1 MNIKKFTGKS
11 QEEATQ
17 KAKADLGPNAVV
29 MNVKEIKPKG
39 LFKLFKSSTFEV
51 TAAVE
56 DQPLRQIAPQ
66 QAKPVNVNK
75 AINAYASA
83 DKAQAKESANAP
95 KNNDKAAE
103 AFTEAESDKQLE
115 KKIDDLQQMFEKQF
129 KSEEEKRSL
138 SSDKSEDTEKDNGKK
153 SDTPIIRL
161 IYNALIDNEVD
172 ERYANQLMEEVQKNI
187 KNSSEL
193 DYVLSNVY
201 QKLILKFGQPRPITL
216 GNKQPKVV
224 FLIGPTGVGKTT
236 TIAKIASKF
245 KVELGKSVAL
255 ITSDTYRIAATDQLR
270 VYANILDIPLSIVYS
285 AEEMGSAIE
294 EFNNY
299 DLILVDTAGFS
310 HKNREQ
316 KSELRDLLEGTTEN
330 IDSEIYLVLSAT
342 TKYKDLLRIVASYA
356 QLTDY
361 KLIFTKLDE
370 TECYGNLLNIKLHT
384 GAEMSYL
391 TTGQNVPDDI
401 EVFNA
406 QKIVKQLLGGR

>member
-1 MNIKKFTGKS
+1 MNIKKYTGKT

-17 KAKADLGPNAVV
+17 RAHEDLGPNAVV

-39 LFKLFKSSTFEV
+39 LFRLFKSSTYEI

-56 DQPLRQIAPQ
+56 DQPIR
-66 QAKPVNVNK
+66 PVAGPRPSMSK
-75 AINAYASA
+75 AINAYESA
-83 DKAQAKESANAP
+83 DKGASSQNAQPDNAAAPAIDDSKEQAP
-95 KNNDKAAE
+95 KQD
-103 AFTEAESDKQLE
+103 LE
-115 KKIDDLQQMFEKQF
+115 KKIDDLQHLFEKQF
-129 KSEEEKRSL
+129 KESD
-138 SSDKSEDTEKDNGKK
+138 DKSSNQKADTDNADSNGVKR

-172 ERYANQLMEEVQKNI
+172 ERYANQVMEELQKSI

-193 DYVLSNVY
+193 DHVLSNVY

-216 GNKQPKVV
+216 GNKKPKVV

-245 KVELGKSVAL
+245 KVELGKQVAL

-270 VYANILDIPLSIVYS
+270 VYANILNIPLSVVYS
-285 AEEMGSAIE
+285 AEELGASISD
-294 EFNNY
+294 FSDY

-310 HKNREQ
+310 HKNKEQ
-316 KSELRDLLEGTTEN
+316 KSELRDLLEGAGN
-330 IDSEIYLVLSAT
+330 DIDSETFLVLSAT

-406 QKIVKQLLGGR
+406 QQIVKQLLGGR